1 MTVQIVPIRSPEPD
15 PEAAR
20 KRPRPE
26 AKEQSDETASPLDA
40 IGSCRKRQTPA
51 RAAMAARHPPD
62 VGPPRR
68 QSVLRHPGL
77 ARPRLTP
84 PDPQAARART
94 LPRAGGL
101 HDPRAR
107 TLAKRCAAARK
118 STRSP
123 PRTAVRPRP
132 PTGSRA
138 AVPPCPMPA
147 AGTSRPRPNPGRGE
161 VSARSRRI
169 GRARPGT
176 ATCPARRNKARPRTA
191 IAVSGLCNP
200 CKSLTDHAT
209 AGRLSPL
216 SICIFPGGGAPQM

>member
-1 MTVQIVPIRSPEPD
+1 MTVQIVPIRSSEPD

-40 IGSCRKRQTPA
+40 IGTCRKRQTPA

-68 QSVLRHPGL
+68 QSVLRHPGH
-77 ARPRLTP
+77 ARPRLIP
-84 PDPQAARART
+84 PEPQAARART

-101 HDPRAR
+101 HDPRAQTPER
-107 TLAKRCAAARK
+107 ARAGARK
-118 STRSP
+118 STRRH

-138 AVPPCPMPA
+138 AVPL
-147 AGTSRPRPNPGRGE
+147 RPRPQLAHPRPDRALGAEGPQRGRAESARPASAPPPVQRGATKPAPGR
-161 VSARSRRI
+161 
-169 GRARPGT
+169 
-176 ATCPARRNKARPRTA
+176 
-191 IAVSGLCNP
+191 
-200 CKSLTDHAT
+200 
-209 AGRLSPL
+209 RLP
-216 SICIFPGGGAPQM
+216 